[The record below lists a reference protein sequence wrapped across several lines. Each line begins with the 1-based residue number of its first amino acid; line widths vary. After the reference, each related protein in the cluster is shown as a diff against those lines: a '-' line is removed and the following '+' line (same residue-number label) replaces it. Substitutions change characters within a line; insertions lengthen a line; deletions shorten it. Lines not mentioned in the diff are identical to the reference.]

1 METTEIEI
9 AENNGELVQLDAGKT
24 IVNLVLKKV
33 LIEGLSTTNTSFVT
47 NMQRV
52 VSDKTHEYPDNE
64 NHTFKVRLPAPLHL
78 SGHGWEVALIRLFCL
93 RLVIDIMLY

>member
-9 AENNGELVQLDAGKT
+9 AENNGQLVQLDAGKT

-33 LIEGLSTTNTSFVT
+33 SIEGLSTTNTSFVT

-52 VSDKTHEYPDNE
+52 VSIRRMNILTMKPTPLKYDY
-64 NHTFKVRLPAPLHL
+64 LPPYICQ
-78 SGHGWEVALIRLFCL
+78 GMVEKWR
-93 RLVIDIMLY
+93 